1 MTASQKSNKNIS
13 QLSEKEIKILIESRK
28 KDLSQLEQG
37 SISYIVAKNTIRR
50 FEKELEKR
58 KNLQSRQLSNR

>member
-1 MTASQKSNKNIS
+1 MTERSKPNKKIS
-13 QLSEKEIKILIESRK
+13 QLSEKEIKTLIESRK